1 MGARHPRD
9 LVAWQLARQLKL
21 RVYGIIAR
29 PTVRRDLRFCDQI
42 REASASAE
50 TNIAEG
56 FWRYAP
62 RDFARFLAIA
72 RASLGE
78 VQNHL
83 QDGRDRGHL
92 DRVELDELTLLSSRA
107 IGAVSRLHTYLRQK
121 AEATRNR

>member
-9 LVAWQLARQLKL
+9 LAAWQLAHQLKL
-21 RVYGIIAR
+21 GVYALVAKPAI
-29 PTVRRDLRFCDQI
+29 RRDFRFCEQI

-50 TNIAEG
+50 ANIAEG

-83 QDGRDRGHL
+83 QDGVDRGHFSRREFDAL
-92 DRVELDELTLLSSRA
+92 NSLSSRA
-107 IGAVSRLHTYLRQK
+107 LGAVSRLHTYLRQQGGK
-121 AEATRNR
+121 TKDR